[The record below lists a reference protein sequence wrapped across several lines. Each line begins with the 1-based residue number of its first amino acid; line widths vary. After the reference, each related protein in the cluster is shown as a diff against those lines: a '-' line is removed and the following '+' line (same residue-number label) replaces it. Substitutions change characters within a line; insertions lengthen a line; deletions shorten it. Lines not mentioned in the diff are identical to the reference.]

1 MDALW
6 LPASLITLS
15 MSVPCKGLC
24 LRFIFQRHC
33 HSLTTT
39 VILTNSSLVCQISS
53 GRSLL
58 IFVYAKLLHSFVC
71 WTIPRSP
78 STSHSLIYH
87 THILFGFPR
96 NKENRKYK
104 KKTQYTRY
112 ELAFLSFTTTV
123 FWRTV
128 FVSPYFP
135 IYRYGICVRFFTL
148 LYNCVADTEKGR
160 SACGGMVH
168 VPRAMFPLT

>member
-96 NKENRKYK
+96 NKENIKYK
-104 KKTQYTRY
+104 KKNAIYKIWTSVFIFHYHGVLKNCFR
-112 ELAFLSFTTTV
+112 LSLFSNIPLRHLRSFLHLV
-123 FWRTV
+123 V
-128 FVSPYFP
+128 
-135 IYRYGICVRFFTL
+135 
-148 LYNCVADTEKGR
+148 
-160 SACGGMVH
+160 
-168 VPRAMFPLT
+168 